1 MVSWERM
8 LRVLIALAVL
18 VGSVQCAAACTPVSC
33 VDPQPPCHH
42 HKQPP
47 ASQKTAGCA
56 HDLVPAATV
65 QSSLMFVLVESQIV
79 ESVVVGAFVR
89 LDLPVVSD
97 ASPPLLSAAL
107 PFVLRI

>member
-1 MVSWERM
+1 M

-42 HKQPP
+42 HKQAP
-47 ASQKTAGCA
+47 ASQKSAGCT

-65 QSSLMFVLVESQIV
+65 QSPLMDVLLESQIV
-79 ESVVVGAFVR
+79 ESFVAGAFVR
-89 LDLPVVSD
+89 LYLPVVSD
-97 ASPPLLSAAL
+97 PSPPTLSAAL